1 MPRYHRLADRAAV
14 ALFVGFCMLWSTQA
28 HSFYTVHKIKKLEMY
43 ITFQAGLG
51 NTDNDTINASDILNE
66 LSAGRPNKRDVLA
79 AVINCNDP
87 YQMTV
92 VVWNTDV
99 QDVAAGSS
107 MIPMYV
113 IDYVTESGKNKESS
127 TVLLDAQP
135 LFGNGYITA
144 QVKFSEIKEKRI
156 PPGADPTDN
165 TFCVS
170 SLQGLSIAGYIDTDQ
185 GFGIV
190 WGGMFIFGKPIA
202 SITSFT
208 VTNN

>member
-1 MPRYHRLADRAAV
+1 MSMANYIAGRAVMMFIVCLCAV
-14 ALFVGFCMLWSTQA
+14 WSTQA
-28 HSFYTVHKIKKLEMY
+28 CSFYTVHKINKLEMY

-51 NTDNDTINASDILNE
+51 NTDNDTIRASDILNE
-66 LSAGRPNKRDVLA
+66 LSAGRPEKKDVLA
-79 AVINCNDP
+79 AVIDCNDP

-92 VVWNTDV
+92 VVWNTELK
-99 QDVAAGSS
+99 DVAVGSS

-113 IDYVTESGKNKESS
+113 IDYVTESNKNKESS
-127 TVLLDAQP
+127 IVLLDAQP

-144 QVKFSEIKEKRI
+144 RVNFREIKAKRV
-156 PPGADPTDN
+156 PPDADPADE

-170 SLQGLSIAGYIDTDQ
+170 RLDGLSIAGYIDTDQ

-190 WGGMFIFGKPIA
+190 WGGMFMFGKPMA

-208 VTNN
+208 VR

>member
-1 MPRYHRLADRAAV
+1 MSPYTSIARRVVVLMLVSLCAV
-14 ALFVGFCMLWSTQA
+14 WSAQA
-28 HSFYTVHKIKKLEMY
+28 YPFYTVHKINKLEMY

-51 NTDNDTINASDILNE
+51 NTDNDTIKSNDILNE
-66 LSAGRPNKRDVLA
+66 LSAGRPDKKDVLA
-79 AVINCNDP
+79 AVVDCNDP

-92 VVWNTDV
+92 VVWNTEL

-113 IDYVTESGKNKESS
+113 IDYVTESSKNKERSI
-127 TVLLDAQP
+127 VLLDAQP

-144 QVKFSEIKEKRI
+144 RVKFREIKAKRI

-170 SLQGLSIAGYIDTDQ
+170 RLDGLSIAGYIDTEQ
-185 GFGIV
+185 GLGIV
-190 WGGMFIFGKPIA
+190 WGGMFTFGKPMA
-202 SITSFT
+202 SIASFT
-208 VTNN
+208 VTTN

>member
-1 MPRYHRLADRAAV
+1 MSRYHRLAGHTAV
-14 ALFVGFCMLWSTQA
+14 ALFVGLCTLWSSQA
-28 HSFYTVHKIKKLEMY
+28 YSFYTVHRIKRLEMY

-51 NTDNDTINASDILNE
+51 NTDNDTIKANDILNE
-66 LSAGRPNKRDVLA
+66 LTAGRPNKKDVLA
-79 AVINCNDP
+79 AVVNCNDP

-92 VVWNTDV
+92 VVWNTEV

-113 IDYVTESGKNKESS
+113 IDYVTESGKYKDRS
-127 TVLLDAQP
+127 TVLLD
-135 LFGNGYITA
+135 
-144 QVKFSEIKEKRI
+144 EIKGKRI

-185 GFGIV
+185 SFGIV
-190 WGGMFIFGKPIA
+190 WGGMFEFGKPIA

>member
-1 MPRYHRLADRAAV
+1 MPGYHRLAYRAPV

-156 PPGADPTDN
+156 PPGTDPTDN